1 MGVRAAFA
9 ATAAAGLAFYLWQ
22 RRQRRRYLGESREY
36 TETAIASALRRV
48 PAREAPP
55 ADATCYVCLD
65 GAERAP
71 LHRDCACRGSS
82 GWAHVECLA
91 DAGKANVDN
100 AFLCGMCRSLF
111 QGAVQLRLARALW
124 RAKAGEGR
132 GARLATSMVAG
143 ALLQHGE
150 TAEALRLME
159 RLARE
164 PTGDAVEG
172 FRVDLQL
179 ATAHDEH
186 GDPRRAEA
194 LLRSLVGRATAA
206 LGAEHPMTLTASATM
221 GAVLNRLG
229 DDAEAAVV
237 IRSTLGAAQH
247 VFPANDPFILFVE
260 TTLAHVH
267 ENEGRDADAVALY
280 ERIIAAQ
287 SRKLGPSHPAVSVLT
302 TNMAAALAKIDGRR
316 GDAERLLRGACHQL
330 AAACG
335 PEHPDALYARSKL
348 AWCETHAWDP
358 AELRR
363 NVDWR

>member
-1 MGVRAAFA
+1 
-9 ATAAAGLAFYLWQ
+9 
-22 RRQRRRYLGESREY
+22 
-36 TETAIASALRRV
+36 
-48 PAREAPP
+48 
-55 ADATCYVCLD
+55 
-65 GAERAP
+65 
-71 LHRDCACRGSS
+71 
-82 GWAHVECLA
+82 
-91 DAGKANVDN
+91 
-100 AFLCGMCRSLF
+100 
-111 QGAVQLRLARALW
+111 
-124 RAKAGEGR
+124 
-132 GARLATSMVAG
+132 
-143 ALLQHGE
+143 
-150 TAEALRLME
+150 ME

-194 LLRSLVGRATAA
+194 LLRSLVSRATAE

-316 GDAERLLRGACHQL
+316 GDAERLLRGACRQL

>member
-1 MGVRAAFA
+1 
-9 ATAAAGLAFYLWQ
+9 
-22 RRQRRRYLGESREY
+22 
-36 TETAIASALRRV
+36 
-48 PAREAPP
+48 
-55 ADATCYVCLD
+55 
-65 GAERAP
+65 
-71 LHRDCACRGSS
+71 
-82 GWAHVECLA
+82 
-91 DAGKANVDN
+91 
-100 AFLCGMCRSLF
+100 
-111 QGAVQLRLARALW
+111 
-124 RAKAGEGR
+124 
-132 GARLATSMVAG
+132 
-143 ALLQHGE
+143 
-150 TAEALRLME
+150 
-159 RLARE
+159 
-164 PTGDAVEG
+164 
-172 FRVDLQL
+172 
-179 ATAHDEH
+179 
-186 GDPRRAEA
+186 
-194 LLRSLVGRATAA
+194 
-206 LGAEHPMTLTASATM
+206 MTLTASATM

-316 GDAERLLRGACHQL
+316 GDAERLLRGACRQL

-348 AWCETHAWDP
+348 AWCETHGWDP